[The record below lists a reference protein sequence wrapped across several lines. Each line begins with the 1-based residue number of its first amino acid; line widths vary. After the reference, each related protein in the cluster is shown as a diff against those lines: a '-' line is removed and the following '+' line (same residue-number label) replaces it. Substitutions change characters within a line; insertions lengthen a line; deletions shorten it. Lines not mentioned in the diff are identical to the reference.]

1 MKRAKVIEIFELIKW
16 NIFPTRLQ
24 VVVEKVQIYLS

>member
-16 NIFPTRLQ
+16 NIFSTRLQ
-24 VVVEKVQIYLS
+24 VVVEKVQIYVP